1 MTERE
6 AVDDLHLVVDL
17 THDVSVAIAR
27 VSARAHDWEVDQV
40 ADELLAEWRATGL
53 RNPTRAE
60 AEVVAARIVAE
71 HRRTC

>member
-1 MTERE
+1 
-6 AVDDLHLVVDL
+6 
-17 THDVSVAIAR
+17 